1 MFRLSIIDRDTQTI
15 FYKRVEDSSNQA
27 IQAFVKKH
35 IKKFGQNETDIQFIK
50 LVENKKEPRRVSSLV
65 V

>member
-1 MFRLSIIDRDTQTI
+1 MFRLSIIDRDNQTM
-15 FYKRVEDSSNQA
+15 FFKRVRDSSNQA
-27 IQAFVKKH
+27 IQAFVRKH

-50 LVENKKEPRRVSSLV
+50 LVENRKEPRRVSSLV